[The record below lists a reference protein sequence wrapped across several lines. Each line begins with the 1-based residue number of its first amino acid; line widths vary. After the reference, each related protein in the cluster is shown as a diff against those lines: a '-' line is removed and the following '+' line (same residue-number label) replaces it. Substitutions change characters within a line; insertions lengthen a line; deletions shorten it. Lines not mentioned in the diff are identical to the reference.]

1 MTGFLGRKLEKL
13 IASEMDDDVSIAAK
27 FAPLDKNGEQ
37 IPVPAPAK
45 PKSGTMVGSMT
56 VTLTGVLER
65 QCKTVVDAEQALR
78 DAQEHLRQAYLVMG
92 ASIVALGYVLSDP
105 KVTEAEHAR
114 AQDALS
120 FGETLRGNAMPLPM
134 PGVPGS

>member
-1 MTGFLGRKLEKL
+1 MTGFLGRKIEKL
-13 IASEMDDDVSIAAK
+13 IAGELDADGYALASK
-27 FAPLDKNGEQ
+27 LAPRDMPAEV
-37 IPVPAPAK
+37 PVPAPAK

-56 VTLTGVLER
+56 VTLTDVLEK

-92 ASIVALGYVLSDP
+92 SSITALGYILNDP
-105 KVTEAEHAR
+105 KVTQAEQAR

-134 PGVPGS
+134 PGVPGA